1 MSVTLRTARAEE
13 VALML
18 DWAAVEGWNP
28 GRADASAF
36 HAADGDGFFL
46 AEAPGAGP
54 VAAISVV
61 NHSADLAFLG
71 LYLCRPEYRGR
82 GIGSALWRHGLA
94 HAGVRTVGLDGVAAQ
109 EANYAR
115 AGFVRAGATRRFEG
129 GLAGASGGGLR
140 AVAPSDLPALIA
152 LDVAAN
158 GFARPAFLRAWL
170 APAPGR
176 VSLLAEGAAGP
187 EGLVTIRTCAR
198 GAKIG
203 PLLAPDAGRALTLA
217 QGAVAALG
225 GAGPVA
231 LDLPEANRALAAR
244 LLALG
249 FVETFAT
256 ARMYRGPAPTPG
268 PMLQAIATM
277 ELG

>member
-1 MSVTLRTARAEE
+1 MSVTLRTARAGE

-18 DWAAVEGWNP
+18 DWAAAEGWNP
-28 GRADASAF
+28 GRADAPAF
-36 HAADGDGFFL
+36 HAADPEGFFL

-61 NHSADLAFLG
+61 NHSAEFAFLG
-71 LYLCRPEYRGR
+71 LYLCRPAYRGR
-82 GIGSALWRHGLA
+82 GIGSALWRHALA
-94 HAGVRTVGLDGVAAQ
+94 HAGGRTVGLDGVAAQ

-115 AGFVRAGATRRFEG
+115 AGFRRAGATRRFEG
-129 GLAGASGGGLR
+129 GLAGAAAAGLR
-140 AVAPSDLPALIA
+140 AVTPADLPGLIA
-152 LDVAAN
+152 LDGAAN
-158 GFARPAFLRAWL
+158 GVARPAFLRAWL

-176 VSLLAEGAAGP
+176 VSLVAEGAAGP
-187 EGLVTIRTCAR
+187 EGLVTIRACAQ

-203 PLLAPDAGRALTLA
+203 PLLAPDAGRALALA

-249 FVETFAT
+249 FAETFAT
-256 ARMYRGPAPTPG
+256 ARMYRGPAPAPG
-268 PMLQAIATM
+268 PALQAIATM